1 MKGSDLTKIH
11 KVSNS
16 DLQRPRLMF
25 SSLRQ
30 ILFKTRTIALHQR
43 SYTLIVK
50 FQARMGVGTRHDQ
63 PDPDC
68 WAWVRAEGSS
78 QGSLLE
84 QKHQWASWVSC
95 MNICRI
101 WMEVLE
107 MAGNCSSLSWH
118 LPRPV
123 HQTTAAQG
131 GGKVLSNPG
140 ASLAVI
146 QKAEQHLGPSD
157 PPHSQGK
164 SSLLGAKPM
173 ILGLKPLHLS

>member
-1 MKGSDLTKIH
+1 MRGSDLTKIH

-68 WAWVRAEGSS
+68 WACVRAEGSS

-84 QKHQWASWVSC
+84 QKHQWVSWVSC
-95 MNICRI
+95 MDDLFAEAGWRCWKWLETAPVFHGPCQGQYIRPQQLKE
-101 WMEVLE
+101 EV
-107 MAGNCSSLSWH
+107 
-118 LPRPV
+118 
-123 HQTTAAQG
+123 
-131 GGKVLSNPG
+131 
-140 ASLAVI
+140 
-146 QKAEQHLGPSD
+146 
-157 PPHSQGK
+157 K
-164 SSLLGAKPM
+164 SSLTQE
-173 ILGLKPLHLS
+173 HL